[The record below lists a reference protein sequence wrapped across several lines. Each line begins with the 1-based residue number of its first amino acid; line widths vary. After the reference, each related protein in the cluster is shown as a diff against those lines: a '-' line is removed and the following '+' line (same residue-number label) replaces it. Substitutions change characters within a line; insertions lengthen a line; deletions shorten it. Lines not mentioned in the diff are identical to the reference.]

1 MKYGFSR
8 NDQLS
13 LTEDEGNADR
23 WIVSYADFI
32 TLLFAFFVVM
42 YSISSV
48 NDGKFR
54 VLAELLPE
62 VFNDGGETSE
72 VLDSAVAIDLGGRT
86 IESLRNL
93 ATLESVVDERS
104 EDLMADAAP
113 LTIDEN
119 ASVEERVNQALEP
132 LIDIEGV
139 NVRDGQQWVEV
150 ELPNELLF
158 ASGAT
163 QLSPQALPVLQ
174 RMAESLEGVDSPVRV
189 EGFTD
194 NVPIRGG
201 LISSNWQLSAVRA
214 AAVVEQFTRSGI
226 DPMQMS
232 AVGYGEFYP
241 VTDNTTDAGRA
252 KNRRVV
258 IAIAKHDDLIGGKP
272 ITRTQEGLN
281 EKGLQLTAL
290 KRVTKLPGFL
300 GIF

>member
-1 MKYGFSR
+1 MKYGFAKP
-8 NDQLS
+8 DPAS
-13 LTEDEGNADR
+13 LVEDNADR

-48 NDGKFR
+48 NNGKFR

-62 VFNDGGETSE
+62 VFNDGGESSE
-72 VLDSAVAIDLGGRT
+72 ELRSAVAIDLGGRT
-86 IESLRNL
+86 IEKLRNL
-93 ATLESVVDERS
+93 AALESVVDEQA
-104 EDLMADAAP
+104 EDVFAEVEP
-113 LTIDEN
+113 LEIDPD

-132 LIDIEGV
+132 LIDMEDV

-158 ASGAT
+158 ASGET
-163 QLSPQALPVLQ
+163 QLSSRAVPILK
-174 RMAESLEGVDSPVRV
+174 RMADSLRGVDSPIRV

-194 NVPIRGG
+194 NVPINGG
-201 LISSNWQLSAVRA
+201 VISSNWQLSAARA
-214 AAVVEQFTRSGI
+214 AAVVEQFTRAGLQ
-226 DPMQMS
+226 PLLMS

-241 VTDNTTDAGRA
+241 IADNATPDGRA

-258 IAIAKHDDLIGGKP
+258 VAIAKHDDLVGGKP
-272 ITRTQEGLN
+272 ISRANVGNRDQGL
-281 EKGLQLTAL
+281 ELASL
-290 KRVTKLPGFL
+290 KRITKLPGYI